1 MVGIYVHIPFCVT
14 RCTYCD
20 FATAPYNL
28 ARSRQYHRALLREI
42 GSFPP
47 SFLPEEEVH
56 TSADSIYI
64 GGGTPSTMTS
74 EQIAEIISELRSKF
88 SVAEGAEITLEA
100 DPGTF
105 DLEKGRGFLQAGVN
119 RISLG
124 AQSFD
129 DAELRRV
136 KRAHSS
142 DETLEAF
149 HMLRALGCRAINIDL
164 IIGLPGQNRASWQRN
179 VRTALELR
187 PEHISLYMLEL
198 EPGTP
203 LYRDHLAGRADLPDE
218 EQVADWYCWSIDELG
233 AAGYQHYEISN
244 FALPGHASR
253 HNLKYWSGTPYYGFG
268 LSAHSFTGARR
279 YWNESNLELYLHAVA
294 RQGHSVAGA
303 RQLSAEE
310 RLSER
315 LFLGLRRRAGV
326 DLEELGREFG
336 VDLVKRVNERIVSM
350 RDAGLVS
357 LHGSRLEL
365 TRAGLLLSNE
375 VFAELI

>member
-1 MVGIYVHIPFCVT
+1 
-14 RCTYCD
+14 
-20 FATAPYNL
+20 
-28 ARSRQYHRALLREI
+28 
-42 GSFPP
+42 
-47 SFLPEEEVH
+47 
-56 TSADSIYI
+56 
-64 GGGTPSTMTS
+64 MTS

-124 AQSFD
+124 VQSFD

-149 HMLRALGCRAINIDL
+149 RLLRALGCRAINIDL
-164 IIGLPGQNRASWQRN
+164 IIGLPGQTGASWQRN

-203 LYRDHLAGRADLPDE
+203 LYRDYLAGRADLPDE

-294 RQGHSVAGA
+294 RQGHAVAGA
-303 RQLSAEE
+303 RQLSAQE

-336 VDLVKRVNERIVSM
+336 VDLVKRVNERIAPM
-350 RDAGLVS
+350 GDAGLVS
-357 LHGSRLEL
+357 LQGSRLEL